1 MKGFLIKGSLL
12 DGLRRS
18 FTRIASF
25 YSLMVGY
32 IVQPNYRASILEP
45 KLIS

>member
-25 YSLMVGY
+25 YSRLRRY
-32 IVQPNYRASILEP
+32 ILEP
-45 KLIS
+45 VFDKLITWPIPW